1 MLIHGAKVNGIYS
14 TFHISARRRRRKK
27 VWLWNKRVA
36 TDIILKDL
44 PLILFIG
51 NVELNEC
58 RIQKN
63 WNLSI
68 QNVENVEL
76 NEYGFQ
82 KLKLQNVEL
91 NECRIKRERTVVSPP
106 CCEIDGEMQ
115 TLCRQI

>member
-58 RIQKN
+58 RIQKKTK
-63 WNLSI
+63 S
-68 QNVENVEL
+68 QRR
-76 NEYGFQ
+76 
-82 KLKLQNVEL
+82 KR
-91 NECRIKRERTVVSPP
+91 RIKRIWISKAKITKRRIKRVSN
-106 CCEIDGEMQ
+106 
-115 TLCRQI
+115 

>member
-1 MLIHGAKVNGIYS
+1 MLIHGAKVNDIYS
-14 TFHISARRRRRKK
+14 TFHISARRRRRKM

-63 WNLSI
+63 WNLST

-91 NECRIKRERTVVSPP
+91 NVNVK
-106 CCEIDGEMQ
+106 
-115 TLCRQI
+115 L